1 MTYRLAVAHGL
12 ILPTGKKPTFLLDGD
27 TDD

>member
-12 ILPTGKKPTFLLDGD
+12 ILPTGEKPTFLLDGD
-27 TDD
+27 HDG

>member
-12 ILPTGKKPTFLLDGD
+12 ILPTGKKPAFLLDGD
-27 TDD
+27 NDD